1 MLKFLL
7 VLVPLL
13 AVMTA
18 NDDNMLAML
27 GADPNPMLAAGVAA
41 FIALLV
47 FHYRP
52 VFLAV
57 VVLLALAA
65 NLPAE
70 SALELGVERVY
81 AMAALISA
89 IISPRII
96 SQFD

>member
-7 VLVPLL
+7 ILVPVL

-18 NDDNMLAML
+18 NDDNMLTIL
-27 GADPNPMLAAGVAA
+27 GASPNPALAAGIAA

-52 VFLAV
+52 VFLAAV
-57 VVLLALAA
+57 VVLAVAA

-70 SALELGVERVY
+70 TAVSLGVERTY
-81 AMAALISA
+81 ALAALISA

-96 SQFD
+96 SQLD